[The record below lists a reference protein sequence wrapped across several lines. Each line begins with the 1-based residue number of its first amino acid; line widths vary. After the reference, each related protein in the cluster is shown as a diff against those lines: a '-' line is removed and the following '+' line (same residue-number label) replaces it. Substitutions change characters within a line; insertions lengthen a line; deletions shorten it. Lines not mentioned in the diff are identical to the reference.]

1 MRTRGPDPPWENRG
15 SSFPPRGGGRRVLSQ
30 HEAYRTCVSDRL
42 AATCVSR
49 LPYGGLQFPGR
60 TAILTDMGRLI
71 DLYGVLEV
79 APTADAAAI
88 RLAYRRLARRHHPDV
103 GGTDRRM
110 AVLNEAWRV
119 LRSPDERALYDARR
133 AAAAAASAAVAAAVV
148 AQSHDP
154 APAWAREPVAAASAA
169 AARPVSSRVAGPG
182 APPGSTVLSFG
193 RYEGWSLAQLAV
205 RDPCYL
211 EWLART
217 SIGRGLEHEIRAVLT
232 RPSGGMRTGAGLRRA
247 FAGR

>member
-1 MRTRGPDPPWENRG
+1 VRTRGPDPPWENRG

-169 AARPVSSRVAGPG
+169 ARPV
-182 APPGSTVLSFG
+182 TSFG